1 MKSMLE
7 KFLKLLMYSVLF
19 WPVVNEVFFLNK
31 DSAGS
36 VLKRPFSR
44 VG

>member
-7 KFLKLLMYSVLF
+7 KCLKLLMYSVLF
-19 WPVVNEVFFLNK
+19 WPIVNEVLNK

-36 VLKRPFSR
+36 ILKRPFSR